1 MNPTISSIA
10 YITQRAKLV
19 LDTGMEHPK
28 KTIKTGVSFPS
39 ELLESFDRVLR
50 EMGIGSRSQGL
61 QEAIR
66 AFITANTW
74 RLSGEENVA
83 GVILVHYSHDVKGL
97 EEELTDIQHAF
108 MDIIPSALHIHL
120 TMEDCLL
127 IIAVKGTASRIR
139 ELTERV
145 RSIKKIKQLQ
155 PILTPIY

>member
-1 MNPTISSIA
+1 
-10 YITQRAKLV
+10 
-19 LDTGMEHPK
+19 MEHSK

-39 ELLESFDRVLR
+39 GLLESFDRILR
-50 EMGIGSRSQGL
+50 EMGIASRSQGL

-83 GVILVHYSHDVKGL
+83 GVVLVHYLHDIKGL
-97 EEELTDIQHAF
+97 EEELTDIQHNF
-108 MDIIPSALHIHL
+108 MDIIPSALHLHL

-127 IIAVKGTASRIR
+127 IIAVKGIASRIR
-139 ELTERV
+139 ELTERL

-155 PILTPIY
+155 SILTPIY